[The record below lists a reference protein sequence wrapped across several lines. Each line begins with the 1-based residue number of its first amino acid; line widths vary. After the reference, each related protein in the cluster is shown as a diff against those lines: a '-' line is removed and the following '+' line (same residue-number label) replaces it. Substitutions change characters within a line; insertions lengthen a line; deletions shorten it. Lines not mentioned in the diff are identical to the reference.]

1 MKILV
6 RSSLLHDVP
15 HGFTTR
21 YGGVS
26 RGPLDSLN
34 LARRPGETDERL
46 VENWS
51 RVAAAL
57 GRRARDLV
65 LLSQVH
71 GRRVLRV
78 SEASGPLSCAGE
90 ADGLVTREPGLI
102 LTARA
107 ADCVPVL
114 LAGPRGGAGVPAVG
128 AVHSGWR
135 GTVQDVVGAAV
146 EALCDEAGC
155 APAELRAAV
164 GPCIGL
170 AAYEVGEEVA
180 GELEAA
186 GLAECVQRRP
196 GARPHADLGAAVELQ
211 LRRAGV
217 GAVDRLGICTV
228 SDGRFYSHR
237 GEGPATG
244 RFAGVIAAA

>member
-1 MKILV
+1 MLV
-6 RSSLLHDVP
+6 RSKLLHDVP

-26 RGPLDSLN
+26 QGPLDSLN
-34 LARRPGETDERL
+34 LARRPGESDERL
-46 VENWS
+46 VENWR

-57 GRRARDLV
+57 GRRAEDLV

-78 SEASGPLSCAGE
+78 ERGTGPLDCAGE
-90 ADGLVTREPGLI
+90 ADGVVTGEPGLV
-102 LTARA
+102 LAARA

-114 LAGPRGGAGVPAVG
+114 LAGPRRGAGAPAVG

-135 GTVQDVVGAAV
+135 GTVQDVVGATVA
-146 EALCDEAGC
+146 ALCAEAGC

-170 AAYEVGEEVA
+170 EAYEVGEDVA
-180 GELEAA
+180 AELEAA
-186 GLAECVQRRP
+186 GLGACVERP
-196 GARPHADLGAAVELQ
+196 FGARPHADLGAAVELQ

-217 GAVDRLGICTV
+217 GAVDRLEICTV
-228 SDGRFYSHR
+228 RDGRFYSHR

-244 RFAGVIAAA
+244 RFAGVIAA

>member
-1 MKILV
+1 MLV
-6 RSSLLHDVP
+6 RSRLLHDVP

-57 GRRARDLV
+57 GRRAEDLV

-71 GRRVLRV
+71 GRAVLRV
-78 SEASGPLSCAGE
+78 RRPSGPLAVAGE
-90 ADGLVTREPGLI
+90 ADGLVTREPGLV
-102 LTARA
+102 LAARA

-114 LAGPRGGAGVPAVG
+114 LAGPRGGERPAVG

-146 EALCDEAGC
+146 AALCAEAEC
-155 APAELRAAV
+155 APAQVRAAV

-180 GELEAA
+180 RELEAA
-186 GLAECVQRRP
+186 GLGGCVQRPP
-196 GARPHADLGAAVELQ
+196 GARAHADLGAAVELQ

-217 GAVDRLGICTV
+217 GAVERLGICTV
-228 SDGRFYSHR
+228 SDPRFYSHR
-237 GEGPATG
+237 GEGPETG
-244 RFAGVIAAA
+244 RFAGVIAA

>member
-1 MKILV
+1 MLV
-6 RSSLLHDVP
+6 RSKLLRDVP

-26 RGPLDSLN
+26 QGPLDSLN

-57 GRRARDLV
+57 GRGAEDLV

-71 GRRVLRV
+71 GRAVLRV
-78 SEASGPLSCAGE
+78 ERASGPLACAGE
-90 ADGLVTREPGLI
+90 ADGLVTREPGLV
-102 LTARA
+102 LAARA

-114 LAGPRGGAGVPAVG
+114 LAGPRRDGGVPAVG

-146 EALCDEAGC
+146 ASLCAEAGC
-155 APAELRAAV
+155 PAAELRAVV

-170 AAYEVGEEVA
+170 DAYEVGEEVA
-180 GELEAA
+180 SELEAA
-186 GLAECVQRRP
+186 GLGECVERRA

-217 GAVDRLGICTV
+217 GAT
-228 SDGRFYSHR
+228 
-237 GEGPATG
+237 E
-244 RFAGVIAAA
+244 